1 MADFK
6 PDFLGYNFIWFMGVV
21 EDRDD
26 PLKLGRVK
34 IRCFGWHPNDKSE
47 LPTEG
52 LPWAQTIQ
60 PVTAPPAPSSGLIEG
75 TWVFGF
81 FIDGEDAQ
89 RPMVVGQ
96 VPGYKFDGD
105 GKNGESELP
114 RAGRVEE
121 GYPSFQSQVRE
132 KQRVTDIPYDV
143 FKESTWDE
151 PEEPKDKTYPYVQ
164 TLSSE
169 AGFITETI
177 YKQGELNLNTAEY
190 DPFTGNLVG
199 EDKPDQSRQV
209 TYDTSGGYEERRS
222 PSGDRI
228 VKVVGDNY
236 EIVCGTSYMYV
247 KGDVNLTVDGNLNQN
262 ITKNYTMTVG
272 GDYYLAVGGNKDVN
286 VTMAGT
292 YTYGLGRVVDIIAGG
307 DIATVTGVTKLT
319 VAGRY
324 ELVAPSGI
332 ITLTSGTITT
342 ATTLSPIVKTNAACT
357 VNIMKHTH
365 LTAPTGPVTG
375 PTPFT

>member
-177 YKQGELNLNTAEY
+177 YKQ
-190 DPFTGNLVG
+190 
-199 EDKPDQSRQV
+199 PDQSRQV

-222 PSGDRI
+222 PSGDKI

-247 KGDVNLTVDGNLNQN
+247 KGDVNLTVDGNINQN

-307 DIATVTGVTKLT
+307 DIATVTGATRFNVI
-319 VAGRY
+319 GRY
-324 ELVAPSGI
+324 ELVAPSGA
-332 ITLTSGTITT
+332 ITLTSGTIRSRTNIT
-342 ATTLSPIVKTNAACT
+342 GTTLSPIVKTSAASAL
-357 VNIMKHTH
+357 NIMKHTH
-365 LTAPTGPVTG
+365 ISAPTGSVTG
-375 PTPFT
+375 PTPFG